1 MKKDE
6 IKRKHI
12 ATALTAV
19 FLNEGHEET
28 DLGLEEINEISDI
41 FEKIYDTLDKEEL
54 KKLAMVRPDTFINTM
69 KELEKIDKIFADLNF
84 DTAQ

>member
-12 ATALTAV
+12 ANALTAV
-19 FLNEGHEET
+19 FLNEDHEET
-28 DLGLEEINEISDI
+28 DLGLEEINQISDI
-41 FEKIYDTLDKEEL
+41 FKKIYDTLDKEEL

-84 DTAQ
+84 DAAQ